1 MNLKFKEELTMK
13 EIVKEINKYCN
24 EYLGFVESVGN
35 ECAYTDS
42 VIECII
48 KKAKELKEKYDE
60 EV

>member
-1 MNLKFKEELTMK
+1 MK
-13 EIVKEINKYCN
+13 EIVKEINELCK
-24 EYLGFVESVGN
+24 EYLGFVESTGN

-48 KKAKELKEKYDE
+48 KKANELKKEYDYVV

>member
-1 MNLKFKEELTMK
+1 MK

-24 EYLGFVESVGN
+24 EYLGYVESTRN

>member
-1 MNLKFKEELTMK
+1 MQMR
-13 EIVKEINKYCN
+13 EIVKEISELCK
-24 EYLGFVESVGN
+24 EYLDFVESAGN

-48 KKAKELKEKYDE
+48 KKANELKIKYDE